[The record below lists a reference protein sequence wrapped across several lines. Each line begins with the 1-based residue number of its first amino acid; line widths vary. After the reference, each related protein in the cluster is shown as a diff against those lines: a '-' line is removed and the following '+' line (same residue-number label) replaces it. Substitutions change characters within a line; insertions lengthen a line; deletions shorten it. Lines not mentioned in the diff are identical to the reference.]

1 MCHEELSQSGL
12 VDMDYFFDLA
22 FALANRSLCLFTG
35 AGFSKQLTSN
45 KMPSWKKLLES
56 LCTYLDDQETAERIL
71 EESIKEGLPLEDC
84 ARILELRFLK
94 EKKDLREAISE
105 KVRSYKIDEDTAEEI
120 ASFLKNHKT
129 VKIISTNYDDLVQRL
144 MLPDQCNSNYPG
156 KPVTNRDGM
165 LEIYHIHGSVLHP
178 PGIVATTE
186 DYYNF
191 INSPTY
197 FSRKIFTLMAEQTV
211 LFLGYALGDPNLKA
225 VLHEFRNSNS
235 GTLSRGNLF
244 YVTKSSVPQYLKD
257 HFEISFGL
265 FVIDKSSIDQVL
277 RGVER
282 EFPEAEKQVTNAEAN
297 LKNVLSGTHTY
308 TTKYLKSSKSLSH
321 IISVA
326 NKTGQSITQPKFIRL
341 LSSVLENK
349 VKFTGEDRAW
359 EQYGQLAEWLVY
371 LGSLIRISETKLEL
385 PYLEAVQHSMK
396 RMSGT
401 NEWGY
406 SWEAF
411 RVWEKNWG
419 NIMFYNR
426 RLISEHVREH
436 LSTSADALKI
446 TASL

>member
-1 MCHEELSQSGL
+1 
-12 VDMDYFFDLA
+12 MDYFFDLA

-45 KMPSWKKLLES
+45 KMPSWGELLES
-56 LCTYLDDQETAERIL
+56 LCTHLNDQKTAEGIL

-94 EKKDLREAISE
+94 EKKDFREAISE
-105 KVRSYKIDEDTAEEI
+105 EVRSYKIDKDTAGKV

-129 VKIISTNYDDLVQRL
+129 VKIISTNYDNLVQQL
-144 MLPDQCNSNYPG
+144 MLPEQCNSNYPG
-156 KPVTNRDGM
+156 KPITNRDGM

-197 FSRKIFTLMAEQTV
+197 FSRKIFTLMAEQTI

-235 GTLSRGNLF
+235 RTFSRGNLF
-244 YVTKSSVPQYLKD
+244 YVTKSPVPQHLKD

-265 FVIDKSSIDQVL
+265 SVIDKSSIDQVL
-277 RGVER
+277 RGIER
-282 EFPEAEKQVTNAEAN
+282 EFPEAEKQVTDAESN
-297 LKNVLSGTHTY
+297 LKNVLSETHTY
-308 TTKYLKSSKSLSH
+308 TTKYLKSSQSLSH

-326 NKTGQSITQPKFIRL
+326 NKTGQSITQPRFIRM
-341 LSSVLENK
+341 LSSVLEK
-349 VKFTGEDRAW
+349 KMKFTGEDRAW
-359 EQYGQLAEWLVY
+359 DQYGQLAEWLVY
-371 LGSLIRISETKLEL
+371 LGSLIKVSETKLEL
-385 PYLEAVQHSMK
+385 PYLNAVEHSM
-396 RMSGT
+396 RTMSGSS
-401 NEWGY
+401 EWGH

-411 RVWEKNWG
+411 RVWEINWG
-419 NIMFYNR
+419 NIMFDNR
-426 RLISEHVREH
+426 RLISDHVKEH
-436 LSTSADALKI
+436 LPNSSDALKI

>member
-1 MCHEELSQSGL
+1 
-12 VDMDYFFDLA
+12 MDYFFDLA

-45 KMPSWKKLLES
+45 KMPSWRKLLES
-56 LCTYLDDQETAERIL
+56 LCTYLDDQKSAKKIL
-71 EESIKEGLPLEDC
+71 EESLKERLPLEDC

-94 EKKDLREAISE
+94 EKKDLREAISKE
-105 KVRSYKIDEDTAEEI
+105 VQSYNIDEDASEEI

-129 VKIISTNYDDLVQRL
+129 IKIISTNYDDLVQRL
-144 MLPDQCNSNYPG
+144 ISPEQCNSNYPG
-156 KPVTNRDGM
+156 KPITNRDGR

-225 VLHEFRNSNS
+225 VLHEFRNSNA

-244 YVTKSSVPQYLKD
+244 YVTTSTVPQYLKD

-265 FVIDKSSIDQVL
+265 FVIDKSSIGQVL
-277 RGVER
+277 RGIEQ
-282 EFPEAEKQVTNAEAN
+282 EFPEAERQVTNAEIN
-297 LKNVLSGTHTY
+297 LKNVLNETHHY
-308 TTKYLKSSKSLSH
+308 TPKYLKSSKSLSH

-326 NKTGQSITQPKFIRL
+326 NKTGQSITQSKFIRM
-341 LSSVLENK
+341 LSSILKSK
-349 VKFTGEDRAW
+349 VKFTGEDKAW
-359 EQYGQLAEWLVY
+359 DQYGQLAEWLVY
-371 LGSLIRISETKLEL
+371 LGSLIKLSETKLEL
-385 PYLEAVQHSMK
+385 PYLEAVEHSM
-396 RMSGT
+396 RTMSGT
-401 NEWGY
+401 SEWGR

-411 RVWEKNWG
+411 RVWEMNWG
-419 NIMFYNR
+419 NIMFDNR
-426 RLISEHVREH
+426 RLISDHVREH
-436 LSTSADALKI
+436 LPTSTDALKI